1 MLVPYSGRLRNM
13 LLAVVLAIASGP
25 AVTAVAAPAQAASGP
40 LVLAAAPQPPDI
52 LFGPLFEAVQ
62 QAKIF
67 PDQKTFADA
76 VPRENPATILA
87 QYQQQRAQAGFDL
100 KRFVDTHFILPTEGK
115 PYHPPAGQTLRQH
128 IDGLWPVLTR
138 KTDSVQPYDSLLPLP
153 QSYVVP
159 GGRFR
164 EIYYWDS
171 YFTMLGLAESGNWR
185 LVKNMTDNFAHEI
198 ETYGHIPNGNRSYYL
213 SRSQPPFFSFMVEL
227 LATHEGE
234 AAYARYLPQ
243 LKKEYDY
250 WMRGADGLAKGAAG
264 ERLVRLDDG
273 SLLNRY
279 WDDRDVPRTESYMED
294 ITTAAKAKNRPAA
307 DVYRDLRAGAAS
319 GWDFSSRWLTDP
331 QDLATIHTTDIIP
344 VDLNALLYHL
354 EQTLARASRAARA
367 PRDGERYARS
377 ADERRQAINR
387 VLWNPRDGYY
397 TDYDWR
403 LKKTSGPITAATVFP
418 LFVHIA
424 PRERAVSTAH
434 AVREQLLKEGGLA
447 TTTVNTGQQWDAPN
461 GWAPLQWVAVQGLH
475 NYGQDALAQS
485 IGTRFL
491 QNVQKLYD
499 AQRKLVEK
507 YVVEGEGLGGGGGGE
522 YALQDGFGW
531 TNGVTL
537 KLLDAYCGAL
547 TGCKNTDSAPAPQP
561 AP

>member
-1 MLVPYSGRLRNM
+1 MQTPYSRGLRNM
-13 LLAVVLAIASGP
+13 LLAAMLALSAGPTAS
-25 AVTAVAAPAQAASGP
+25 ALAAPTPAAVGALTP
-40 LVLAAAPQPPDI
+40 ATAPQPPDI
-52 LFGPLFEAVQ
+52 LFGPLFDAVQ
-62 QAKIF
+62 HAKIY

-76 VPRENPATILA
+76 VPHGDPAAILT
-87 QYQQQRAQAGFDL
+87 QYQQQKSQAGFDL
-100 KRFVDTHFILPTEGK
+100 KRFADAHFTLPAEGK
-115 PYHPPAGQTLRQH
+115 PYQPPAGQTLRQH
-128 IDGLWPVLTR
+128 IDGLWPILTR
-138 KTDSVQPYDSLLPLP
+138 KTASVQPYDSLLPLP

-164 EIYYWDS
+164 EVYYWDS
-171 YFTMLGLAESGNWR
+171 YFTMLGLAESGNWE

-198 ETYGHIPNGNRSYYL
+198 DTYGHIPNGNRSYYL

-227 LATHEGE
+227 LAAHEGD
-234 AAYARYLPQ
+234 AVYAHYLPQ

-250 WMRGADGLAKGAAG
+250 WMRGADGLAKGGAT
-264 ERLVRLDDG
+264 ERVVRLDDG

-307 DVYRDLRAGAAS
+307 EVYRDLRAGAAS

-331 QDLATIHTTDIIP
+331 HDLATIHTTDIIP
-344 VDLNALLYHL
+344 VDLNALLFHL
-354 EQTLARASRAARA
+354 EQTLARASKAAKA
-367 PRDGERYARS
+367 PRDASLYTRL
-377 ADERRQAINR
+377 ADERSQAINR
-387 VLWNPRDGYY
+387 VLWNAQDGYY

-403 LKKTSGPITAATVFP
+403 LKTITRPITAATVFP

-424 PRERAVSTAH
+424 PREKAVSTAH
-434 AVREQLLKEGGLA
+434 AVRDQLLKEGGL
-447 TTTVNTGQQWDAPN
+447 TTSTVNNGQQWDAPN
-461 GWAPLQWVAVQGLH
+461 GWAPLQWVAVRGLH

-485 IGTRFL
+485 IGSRFL

-499 AQRKLVEK
+499 AQHKLVEK
-507 YVVEGEGLGGGGGGE
+507 YVVEGAGLGGGGGGE

-537 KLLDAYCGAL
+537 KLLDAYCA
-547 TGCKNTDSAPAPQP
+547 TTPGCKHHDKAPASQH
-561 AP
+561 AH